1 MHAEIRVFAVSTR
14 ITTALLPL
22 EGEFRRSCRGPL
34 KILPSIYPSFV
45 GPLPCYSS
53 DDHRPSD

>member
-22 EGEFRRSCRGPL
+22 EVRWGVMEEM
-34 KILPSIYPSFV
+34 
-45 GPLPCYSS
+45 
-53 DDHRPSD
+53 